1 MSDLTFY
8 PHVPLV
14 IILLVFIISMLF
26 AYIGFRVGAKGYIL
40 RTLTLLILIFSLL
53 NPKIISENKVDIP
66 DTVALIV
73 DLSPSQEIND
83 KHLLAQQTA
92 KIIEDELK
100 KNKNLEIRIK
110 KIDGRSGTRVFQ
122 ALSSLLGDIPR
133 NRIAGAIIITDGQ
146 IHDVPKDMTTYNF
159 KAPMHFLITGNKEE
173 KDRRLV
179 IEDAPRFGIVGE
191 EVAIA
196 IKVEDEYS
204 SSPNALVSVNINGD
218 TTRTKSVA
226 IGEKIILTLPLD
238 KPGITNLV
246 PAADWV

>member
-73 DLSPSQEIND
+73 DLSPSQEINN

-92 KIIEDELK
+92 KIWK
-100 KNKNLEIRIK
+100 KWHQSFSSFVFI
-110 KIDGRSGTRVFQ
+110 TR
-122 ALSSLLGDIPR
+122 
-133 NRIAGAIIITDGQ
+133 
-146 IHDVPKDMTTYNF
+146 
-159 KAPMHFLITGNKEE
+159 
-173 KDRRLV
+173 
-179 IEDAPRFGIVGE
+179 
-191 EVAIA
+191 
-196 IKVEDEYS
+196 
-204 SSPNALVSVNINGD
+204 
-218 TTRTKSVA
+218 
-226 IGEKIILTLPLD
+226 
-238 KPGITNLV
+238 
-246 PAADWV
+246 